1 LSTKKIIKQTGTFTF
16 EVDKIDD
23 VLEFIKEAKYMDS
36 LGIELSRN
44 IQNIVLNE

>member
-1 LSTKKIIKQTGTFTF
+1 M
-16 EVDKIDD
+16 IDD

-44 IQNIVLNE
+44 IQNLVLNE